1 MQLVKAQVFR
11 KEDGKKEY
19 GLAYNLPDCFTE
31 SDVRL
36 TLAYFMALQNL

>member
-1 MQLVKAQVFR
+1 MQLVKAQVFS

-19 GLAYNLPDCFTE
+19 GLTYNLPDGFTE

-36 TLAYFMALQNL
+36 TLSYFMALQNL